1 MPIPLSPLYARGHYA
16 QPALALGLALMV
28 ASCQQNPLA
37 VPLPGSQWSL
47 QTTVV
52 DSMIAAPVVRTPGH
66 GGSLTLYAGE
76 SEQSGFR
83 RSEILIK
90 FGSVGTTTTGSIDTT
105 FWEQLLG
112 VELILIHRV
121 FGDTLPELGGEFEL
135 VTIGEIDDPD
145 SAWSESDTSVVPGVF
160 PELGRQS
167 NATLLED
174 RVTVFVS
181 GLATDS
187 VMAHLAFPV
196 DTLILRSWAA
206 GEQANNGYLIR
217 RLGAGGLSAFHSRGN
232 ASLSP
237 YLALTFA
244 DTTSEGADT
253 VIYRRPTADMS
264 IYPGGDGFAPPV
276 PPLPQNDGSLVL
288 NHSLGLRTFL
298 DFSPTFVA
306 DTVRAVVGARL
317 ILKPRPEAS
326 RLTAGQV
333 ALAVLRRAESAELGD
348 SSVSLSGSF
357 SYVAGADSAVLN
369 LVSLLSAIIT
379 GTVENF
385 GLEIGVIPRY
395 NDFDHLIFWGPDA
408 DPALRPRLEILYSR
422 PYVEAVVP

>member
-1 MPIPLSPLYARGHYA
+1 M
-16 QPALALGLALMV
+16 LALGLALMV

-37 VPLPGSQWSL
+37 VKLPGSQWSL
-47 QTTVV
+47 TTVV
-52 DSMIAAPVVRTPGH
+52 DFMTAAPVVRTPGH
-66 GGSLTLYAGE
+66 GASLTLYAGE

-83 RSEILIK
+83 RSAILIK
-90 FGSVGTTTTGSIDTT
+90 FGSVDTAN
-105 FWEQLLG
+105 WEQLLG

-121 FGDTLPELGGEFEL
+121 FGDALPELGVQFEL
-135 VTIGEIDDPD
+135 LTVDEPD
-145 SAWSESDTSVVPGVF
+145 TAWSESDTSVVPGDF
-160 PELGRQS
+160 PGLTQQS
-167 NATLLED
+167 NAALRED
-174 RVTVFVS
+174 MVTVFEG

-196 DTLILRSWAA
+196 DTLLLRSWAA

-217 RLGAGGLSAFHSRGN
+217 RPEAGGLSAFHSRGN

-237 YLALTFA
+237 YLALAFA

-253 VIYRRPTADMS
+253 VSYQYRRPTADMS
-264 IYPGGDGFAPPV
+264 IYPPV
-276 PPLPQNDGSLVL
+276 PPLPQDDGSLVL

-298 DFSPTFVA
+298 DFSPTFEA
-306 DTVRAVVGARL
+306 DTVSAVVGARL

-333 ALAVLRRAESAELGD
+333 ALAVLRRAESAEVGD

-395 NDFDHLIFWGPDA
+395 NDFDHLTFWGPDA

>member
-1 MPIPLSPLYARGHYA
+1 MPIPLSILDARGHYA

-66 GGSLTLYAGE
+66 GTSLTLYAGE

-90 FGSVGTTTTGSIDTT
+90 FGSVDTT
-105 FWEQLLG
+105 NWEQLLG
-112 VELILIHRV
+112 VELILIQRV
-121 FGDTLPELGGEFEL
+121 FETDLPELGEQFEL
-135 VTIGEIDDPD
+135 LTVDEPD
-145 SAWSESDTSVVPGVF
+145 TAWSESDTSVVPGDF
-160 PELGRQS
+160 PVLAQGS
-167 NATLLED
+167 NAALLED
-174 RVTVFVS
+174 TVTVFVG

-196 DTLILRSWAA
+196 DTLILRNWAT

-217 RLGAGGLSAFHSRGN
+217 SLEADGLSAFHARGN

-237 YLALTFA
+237 YLALAFA

-253 VIYRRPTADMS
+253 VSYQYRRPTADMS
-264 IYPGGDGFAPPV
+264 IYPGGEGSAPPV
-276 PPLPQNDGSLVL
+276 PPLPQDDGSLVL

-306 DTVRAVVGARL
+306 NTVSAVVGARL
-317 ILKPRPEAS
+317 ILKRRREAS

-385 GLEIGVIPRY
+385 GLEIGVLPRY
-395 NDFDHLIFWGPDA
+395 NDFDHLTFWGPDA
-408 DPALRPRLEILYSR
+408 DPALRPRLEILYSQ